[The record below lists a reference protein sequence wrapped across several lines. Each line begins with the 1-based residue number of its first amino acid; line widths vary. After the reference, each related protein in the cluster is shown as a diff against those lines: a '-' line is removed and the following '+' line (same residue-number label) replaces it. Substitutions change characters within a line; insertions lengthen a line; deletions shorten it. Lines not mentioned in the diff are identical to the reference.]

1 MPCQCDWSASQI
13 LIIMSYLVEFV
24 EDLIDEDERDE
35 GSKYLHSEAGEVTY
49 KEGALEADNK

>member
-1 MPCQCDWSASQI
+1 
-13 LIIMSYLVEFV
+13 MSYLIEFV